1 MSNVLNFLTDLAVNP
16 TNQQAFSQAPTAVME
31 AAGLSQSDQAILKS
45 GHNAS
50 VAAAFADELSEP
62 GFIYGDPGPDPRP
75 DPDPPQPPAPKTDAD
90 SPESPAEEQE

>member
-16 TNQQAFSQAPTAVME
+16 TNQEAFTQAPTAVME
-31 AAGLSQSDQAILKS
+31 AAGLSQADQAVLKS
-45 GHNAS
+45 GNNAT

-75 DPDPPQPPAPKTDAD
+75 DPDPPQPPAPQTDTDD
-90 SPESPAEEQE
+90 SEANDEEQA